1 MSEEGRAAAG
11 VEGRGRTVSVSA
23 VAWLAVAAVF
33 VLMRLGPM
41 WQAPVG
47 GAELAHLS
55 GAWQAREGI
64 GDERFVPTLFQ
75 ALSALIL
82 HWSTSEIPPRVL
94 AFAAT
99 ASIPGALY
107 LLRPQLGNGG
117 ALLALLVLVF
127 DGPGI
132 ALGVS
137 ASAMAFDLA
146 VAAWLFVALA
156 RGNLPAPAWAGV
168 AFVVATSGPVTLPL
182 VVAGG
187 VLAAARPGLLRRD
200 VRLAWAGTGALVGVA
215 ATTLRFGLGVDGLRV
230 APFDLFAAGFDE
242 EWSTV
247 SAIEAVA
254 LYTWPLVA
262 AGGGAA
268 ALAAT
273 NAIRSRAATSLETLL
288 LLWAGIAALWLV
300 ISPGAHN
307 FAPAAALSLPLAL
320 HLGPAAVRAIERV
333 AGMTRLDWRLAGAL
347 LGAAAFLAMVAMMN
361 VLRWASAGDIGDD
374 REAALVAGLFLMAA
388 GALAYLALDR
398 RTQPSLLVVAG
409 AIGGA
414 QMIATSMGVA
424 LSGREEPIPSP
435 GVAIQAGTLRHQA
448 LEVGGTI
455 AVHPDVAP
463 AATWTFRDIDTVIT
477 ALPGDAAVLIWPASL
492 PQPQGW
498 APLEGNWALTARIE
512 PPTGGA
518 LEYIAWLADRNR
530 LDVVQT
536 PVSVYVR
543 ASE

>member
-11 VEGRGRTVSVSA
+11 VEGRGLTVSVSA
-23 VAWLAVAAVF
+23 VAWVGVVAAF
-33 VLMRLGPM
+33 VLMRLGPV

-55 GAWQAREGI
+55 GAWQARDGI
-64 GDERFVPTLFQ
+64 GDEQFVPTLFQ

-82 HWSTSEIPPRVL
+82 HWSTSEVPLRVF

-117 ALLALLVLVF
+117 ALLALLALVF

-137 ASAMAFDLA
+137 ASAMGFDLA
-146 VAAWLFVALA
+146 VAAWLLVALA

-187 VLAAARPGLLRRD
+187 ALAAARPGLLRRD
-200 VRLAWAGTGALVGVA
+200 VRLAWAGTGALMGVA
-215 ATTLRFGLGVDGLRV
+215 ATTLRFGLGVDGLRI
-230 APFDLFAAGFDE
+230 APFDLFAAGFEE

-247 SAIEAVA
+247 TAMEAVA

-262 AGGGAA
+262 AGGVAA
-268 ALAAT
+268 ALAAART
-273 NAIRSRAATSLETLL
+273 IRSRAAAPFEMLL
-288 LLWAGIAALWLV
+288 LLWTGVAALWPLV
-300 ISPGAHN
+300 SPGAHN

-347 LGAAAFLAMVAMMN
+347 LAAAAFLAMVATMN
-361 VLRWASAGDIGDD
+361 VLKWASVGDVGDD

-414 QMIATSMGVA
+414 QMIASSMGVA

-435 GVAIQAGTLRHQA
+435 VAAPQSGTLRHQA
-448 LEVGGTI
+448 TEVGGTI
-455 AVHPDVAP
+455 AVHPDVAS
-463 AATWTFRDIDTVIT
+463 AATWTFRDMDTVVT
-477 ALPGDAAVLIWPASL
+477 ALPGDASLLIWPASL
-492 PQPQGW
+492 PQPSGW
-498 APLEGNWALTARIE
+498 APLEGKWALKERLE
-512 PPTGGA
+512 SPTGGA

-530 LDVVQT
+530 LAVVQA
-536 PVSVYVR
+536 PISVYVR